1 MALASQESPG
11 KGQTPTLGTVDC
23 IVILWSQRQACA
35 YCRVFCWL
43 ETSDRSCPCS
53 REWVSNK
60 SVIPRR
66 QEVVSH
72 LKNLLT
78 PKASPCH
85 LSSLSVL
92 TSFVSHVFIL
102 SVSWQLCFIFK
113 TWYPSVRGIPSNSAA
128 ENPVFWPGE
137 SHGQR
142 RLTG

>member
-1 MALASQESPG
+1 MTRSQLEAALAFSPSGFPSMALASQESPR
-11 KGQTPTLGTVDC
+11 KGQTPIPGTGDF
-23 IVILWSQRQACA
+23 IVILWSQHQACA

-43 ETSDRSCPCS
+43 ETSDRPCPRS

-66 QEVVSH
+66 QEGVRP

-92 TSFVSHVFIL
+92 TSSCISCL
-102 SVSWQLCFIFK
+102 YTISQLTTLFYI
-113 TWYPSVRGIPSNSAA
+113 
-128 ENPVFWPGE
+128 
-137 SHGQR
+137 
-142 RLTG
+142 